1 MSHKAASNQL
11 SKLANTTLGEHHEV
25 PLDHISKFVW
35 HLFGPCLGH
44 EHLSDLQYRAVI
56 RELANEALAD
66 CGVPAKPV
74 GQKRILAMDPH
85 TKPEH
90 TDKSPAPLCHSGC
103 TEKKREFKAAFREFV
118 SAYKE
123 AYQRILKH
131 SLKEEFP
138 DGALP
143 PTAWCVSLTPG

>member
-1 MSHKAASNQL
+1 M
-11 SKLANTTLGEHHEV
+11 
-25 PLDHISKFVW
+25 
-35 HLFGPCLGH
+35 
-44 EHLSDLQYRAVI
+44 
-56 RELANEALAD
+56 ANEALAE
-66 CGVPAKPV
+66 CGVPKKPV

-85 TKPEH
+85 TQPEK

-103 TEKKREFKAAFREFV
+103 PEKKREFKAAFREFV

-131 SLKEEFP
+131 RLRLEFP

-143 PTAWCVSLTPG
+143 PTAWCVSLKPG